1 MAETAIF
8 FLNKFFC
15 FLHRLHWLLYILL
28 SLFRNL
34 LLLEVEG
41 GGSTL
46 NWAVESHIWVCKRLV
61 IKTTRVGWT
70 KMNWWTAGVAGC
82 FELLKGVKR
91 AQWIW
96 PGFYNFIIHMVG
108 FFWDKVFGFLVCW
121 SKGGN
126 NNRWHYYNLCCVWF
140 VCEKGSLCSKIQVSL
155 FFEAYLFYVQ
165 KGKKKKKRERKS
177 N

>member
-121 SKGGN
+121 SNGGIIIDGIITT
-126 NNRWHYYNLCCVWF
+126 CVVCGLF
-140 VCEKGSLCSKIQVSL
+140 VKKEVCVAKFRSPSFLRPI
-155 FFEAYLFYVQ
+155 FFMFR
-165 KGKKKKKRERKS
+165 KGKKKKKGKEK
-177 N
+177 